1 MQTDLSDSSFFNH
14 KSVMTDEIMTS
25 LEHYPLIHNNQ
36 FKGIEATLGGGG
48 HSYHL
53 LRKYSDLNIIGLD
66 QDPFARKSAL
76 KKLDEFKSRIDI
88 RASNFADFVPKE
100 KVSFVIADLGVN
112 SNQLDDPK
120 RGFSFQKDGPLDMRM
135 NPLLD
140 VDAEKLIEVLNE
152 KDLAN
157 LIYKYGDERLSRKSA
172 RKIKLDLKENGKYSG
187 TKELAYSIAGCF
199 PPKQRYKKIHPAT
212 RTFQALRIA
221 VNKEIEVLEKFLQVV
236 PEWLLPGG
244 IISIISFHSL
254 EDRLVKSFFKN
265 DQRLKNLTKKPITP
279 SEKEV
284 EQNKRARSGK
294 LRIAQLNQE
303 DDTCSR
309 ANNF

>member
-14 KSVMTDEIMTS
+14 KSVMTDEIMAS
-25 LEHYPLIHNNQ
+25 LEHYPFINNNQ
-36 FKGIEATLGGGG
+36 LKGIDATLGGGG

-53 LRKYSDLNIIGLD
+53 MRKYSDLNIIGLD
-66 QDPFARKSAL
+66 QDPFARKSASN
-76 KKLDEFKSRIDI
+76 KLDEFKDRIDI
-88 RASNFADFVPKE
+88 RAINFADFVPKE

-112 SNQLDDPK
+112 SNQIDEPK

-135 NPLLD
+135 NPSLE
-140 VDAEKLIEVLNE
+140 VDAEKLIEGLNE

-157 LIYKYGDERLSRKSA
+157 IIYKYGDEKLSRKIA
-172 RKIKLDLKENGKYSG
+172 RKIKMHLKENGKYSG

-221 VNKEIEVLEKFLQVV
+221 VNKEIDVLEKFLQVV

-254 EDRLVKSFFKN
+254 EDRLVKNSFKN

-279 SEKEV
+279 SEQEV
-284 EQNKRARSGK
+284 ELNKRARSAK
-294 LRIAQLNQE
+294 LRIAQLN
-303 DDTCSR
+303 
-309 ANNF
+309 

>member
-14 KSVMTDEIMTS
+14 QSVMTDEIMAS
-25 LEHYPLIHNNQ
+25 LDHYPLIHNNKL
-36 FKGIEATLGGGG
+36 KGIDATLGGGG

-66 QDPFARKSAL
+66 QDPFARKSASE
-76 KKLDEFKSRIDI
+76 KLDEFKNRIDI
-88 RASNFADFVPKE
+88 KASNFADFVPKE

-112 SNQLDDPK
+112 SNQIDDPK

-135 NPLLD
+135 NPFLEI
-140 VDAEKLIEVLNE
+140 DAEKLIEDLSE

-157 LIYKYGDERLSRKSA
+157 LNYKYGDERLSRRIA
-172 RKIKLDLKENGKYSG
+172 RKIKMHLKENGKYSG

-199 PPKQRYKKIHPAT
+199 SPKQRYKKIHPAT

-254 EDRLVKSFFKN
+254 EDRLVKSSFKN

-279 SEKEV
+279 SEQEV
-284 EQNKRARSGK
+284 ELNKRARSGK
-294 LRIAQLNQE
+294 LRIAQLN
-303 DDTCSR
+303 
-309 ANNF
+309 

>member
-14 KSVMTDEIMTS
+14 QSVMTDEIMAS
-25 LEHYPLIHNNQ
+25 LEHYPLINNNQ
-36 FKGIEATLGGGG
+36 LKGIDATLGGGG

-53 LRKYSDLNIIGLD
+53 LKKYSDLKIIGLD
-66 QDPFARKSAL
+66 QDPFARKSAS
-76 KKLDEFKSRIDI
+76 KKLDEFKNRIDI

-140 VDAEKLIEVLNE
+140 VDAEKLIEALNE

-157 LIYKYGDERLSRKSA
+157 IIYKFGDERLSRKIA

-254 EDRLVKSFFKN
+254 EDRLVKSSFKN

-279 SEKEV
+279 SEQEV
-284 EQNKRARSGK
+284 ELNKRARSGK
-294 LRIAQLNQE
+294 LRIAQLN
-303 DDTCSR
+303 
-309 ANNF
+309 

>member
-14 KSVMTDEIMTS
+14 KSVMTDEIMAS
-25 LEHYPLIHNNQ
+25 LEHYPLIHKNKI
-36 FKGIEATLGGGG
+36 KGIDATLGGGG

-66 QDPFARKSAL
+66 QDPFARKSAS
-76 KKLDEFKSRIDI
+76 KKLDEFQNRIDI

-112 SNQLDDPK
+112 SNQIDDPK

-135 NPLLD
+135 NPFLD
-140 VDAEKLIEVLNE
+140 VDAEKLIEALNE

-157 LIYKYGDERLSRKSA
+157 LIYKYGDERLSRKIA
-172 RKIKLDLKENGKYSG
+172 RKIKMDLKENGKYSG

-236 PEWLLPGG
+236 PNWLLPGG

-254 EDRLVKSFFKN
+254 EDRLVKSSFKN
-265 DQRLKNLTKKPITP
+265 DQRLKKLTKKPKTP
-279 SEKEV
+279 CEEEV
-284 EQNKRARSGK
+284 ELNKRARSAK
-294 LRIAQLNQE
+294 LRIARLN
-303 DDTCSR
+303 
-309 ANNF
+309 

>member
-14 KSVMTDEIMTS
+14 QSVMTDEIMAS
-25 LEHYPLIHNNQ
+25 LEHYPLIHNNHL
-36 FKGIEATLGGGG
+36 KGIDATLGGGG

-66 QDPFARKSAL
+66 QDPFARKSAS
-76 KKLDEFKSRIDI
+76 KKLNEFKNRIDI
-88 RASNFADFVPKE
+88 RSSNFADFLPKE

-112 SNQLDDPK
+112 SNQIDDPK

-135 NPLLD
+135 NPFLD
-140 VDAEKLIEVLNE
+140 VDAEKLIESLNE

-157 LIYKYGDERLSRKSA
+157 LIYKYGEERLSRKIA

-254 EDRLVKSFFKN
+254 EDRLVKSYFKS

-279 SEKEV
+279 SEQEV
-284 EQNKRARSGK
+284 ELNKRARSGK
-294 LRIAQLNQE
+294 LRIAQLH
-303 DDTCSR
+303 
-309 ANNF
+309 

>member
-14 KSVMTDEIMTS
+14 KSVMTDEIMAS
-25 LEHYPLIHNNQ
+25 LEHYPLIPDNKL
-36 FKGIEATLGGGG
+36 KGIDATLGGGG

-66 QDPFARKSAL
+66 QDPFARKSAS
-76 KKLDEFKSRIDI
+76 KKLDEFQNRIDI

-112 SNQLDDPK
+112 SNQIDDPK

-135 NPLLD
+135 NPFLE
-140 VDAEKLIEVLNE
+140 VDAEKLIEALDE

-157 LIYKYGDERLSRKSA
+157 LIYKYGDERLSRKIA
-172 RKIKLDLKENGKYSG
+172 RKIKMDLRENGKYSG

-221 VNKEIEVLEKFLQVV
+221 VNKEIDVLEKFLQVV

-254 EDRLVKSFFKN
+254 EDRLVKSSFKN

-279 SEKEV
+279 SVEEV
-284 EQNKRARSGK
+284 ELNKRARSGK
-294 LRIAQLNQE
+294 LRVAQLN
-303 DDTCSR
+303 
-309 ANNF
+309 

>member
-1 MQTDLSDSSFFNH
+1 MQTELSDSSFFNH
-14 KSVMTDEIMTS
+14 KSVMTDEIMAS
-25 LEHYPLIHNNQ
+25 IEHYPLIKNNQ
-36 FKGIEATLGGGG
+36 LKGIDATLGGGG

-66 QDPFARKSAL
+66 QDPFARKSAS
-76 KKLDEFKSRIDI
+76 KKLDEFKNRIDI

-112 SNQLDDPK
+112 SNQINDPK
-120 RGFSFQKDGPLDMRM
+120 RGFSFRKDGPLDMRM
-135 NPLLD
+135 NPFLE
-140 VDAEKLIEVLNE
+140 VDAEKLIENLSE

-157 LIYKYGDERLSRKSA
+157 LIFKYGDERLSRKIA
-172 RKIKLDLKENGKYSG
+172 RKIKIDLKENGKYSG

-254 EDRLVKSFFKN
+254 EDRLVKSSFKN

-284 EQNKRARSGK
+284 ELNKRARSGK
-294 LRIAQLNQE
+294 LRIAQIN
-303 DDTCSR
+303 
-309 ANNF
+309 

>member
-14 KSVMTDEIMTS
+14 QSVMTYEIMAS
-25 LEHYPLIHNNQ
+25 LENYPLINNNQ
-36 FKGIEATLGGGG
+36 LKGIDATLGGGG

-66 QDPFARKSAL
+66 QDPFARKSAS
-76 KKLDEFKSRIDI
+76 KKLDEFKNRIDI
-88 RASNFADFVPKE
+88 MASNFADFVPKE

-112 SNQLDDPK
+112 SNQIDDPK

-140 VDAEKLIEVLNE
+140 VDAEKLIEALNE
-152 KDLAN
+152 KELAN
-157 LIYKYGDERLSRKSA
+157 LIYKYGEERLSRKIA

-254 EDRLVKSFFKN
+254 EDRLVKSCFKN

-279 SEKEV
+279 SEQEV
-284 EQNKRARSGK
+284 ELNKRARSGK
-294 LRIAQLNQE
+294 LRIAQLI
-303 DDTCSR
+303 
-309 ANNF
+309 

>member
-14 KSVMTDEIMTS
+14 KSVMTDEIMAS
-25 LEHYPLIHNNQ
+25 LEYYPSILKKKI
-36 FKGIEATLGGGG
+36 KGIDATLGGGG

-53 LRKYSDLNIIGLD
+53 LRKYPDLEIIGLD
-66 QDPFARKSAL
+66 QDPFARKSASI
-76 KKLDEFKSRIDI
+76 KLDKFKTRININD
-88 RASNFADFVPKE
+88 SNFANFEPQE

-112 SNQLDDPK
+112 SNQLDDPE

-135 NPLLD
+135 NPFLET
-140 VDAEKLIEVLNE
+140 DAEKLIENLSE
-152 KDLAN
+152 KDLAD
-157 LIYKYGDERLSRKSA
+157 LIYKYGEERLSRKIS
-172 RKIKLDLKENGKYSG
+172 RKIKMDLKEKGKYSG

-221 VNKEIEVLEKFLQVV
+221 VNKEIEALENFLQVV
-236 PEWLLPGG
+236 PDWLLPGG

-254 EDRLVKSFFKN
+254 EDRLVKTSFKN
-265 DQRLKNLTKKPITP
+265 DERLKNLTKKPITP

-284 EQNKRARSGK
+284 ELNKRARSGK
-294 LRIAQLNQE
+294 LRIAQLNSE
-303 DDTCSR
+303 
-309 ANNF
+309 

>member
-14 KSVMTDEIMTS
+14 KSVMTDEIMAS
-25 LEHYPLIHNNQ
+25 LEHCSLKNEPQL
-36 FKGIEATLGGGG
+36 KGIDATLGGGG

-53 LRKYSDLNIIGLD
+53 LRKYSNLDIIGID
-66 QDPFARKSAL
+66 QDPFARKSAS
-76 KKLDEFKSRIDI
+76 KKLYEFKNRIDI
-88 RASNFADFVPKE
+88 KASNFADFEPNE

-112 SNQLDDPK
+112 SNQIDDPK

-135 NPLLD
+135 NPFLE
-140 VDAEKLIEVLNE
+140 VDAEKLIETLNE

-157 LIYKYGDERLSRKSA
+157 LIYKYGDERLSRKIA
-172 RKIKLDLKENGKYSG
+172 RKIKTDLKVNGKYSG

-199 PPKQRYKKIHPAT
+199 SPKQRYKKIHPAT

-221 VNKEIEVLEKFLQVV
+221 VNKEIEVLEKFLKVV
-236 PEWLLPGG
+236 PSWLMPGG

-254 EDRLVKSFFKN
+254 EDRLIKNAFKN

-284 EQNKRARSGK
+284 ELNKRARSGK
-294 LRIAQLNQE
+294 LRIAQLN
-303 DDTCSR
+303 
-309 ANNF
+309 

>member
-1 MQTDLSDSSFFNH
+1 MQTDLSNSSFFNH
-14 KSVMTDEIMTS
+14 QSVMTYEIMAS
-25 LEHYPLIHNNQ
+25 LEHYPLINNNQ
-36 FKGIEATLGGGG
+36 IKGIDATLGGGG

-157 LIYKYGDERLSRKSA
+157 LIYKYGEERLSRKIA

-244 IISIISFHSL
+244 IISVISFHSL
-254 EDRLVKSFFKN
+254 EDRLVKSCFKN

-279 SEKEV
+279 SEQEV
-284 EQNKRARSGK
+284 ELNKRARSGK
-294 LRIAQLNQE
+294 LRIAQLN
-303 DDTCSR
+303 
-309 ANNF
+309 

>member
-14 KSVMTDEIMTS
+14 KSVMTDEIMAS
-25 LEHYPLIHNNQ
+25 LEHYPAIHNNQ
-36 FKGIEATLGGGG
+36 LKGIDATLGGGG
-48 HSYHL
+48 HSYQL
-53 LRKYSDLNIIGLD
+53 LRKYSDLKIIGLD
-66 QDPFARKSAL
+66 QDPFARKSASIR
-76 KKLDEFKSRIDI
+76 LDEFKNRIDI
-88 RASNFADFVPKE
+88 KAANFANFKPNE

-112 SNQLDDPK
+112 SNQIDDPK

-135 NPLLD
+135 NPFLEIN
-140 VDAEKLIEVLNE
+140 AEKLIEDLNE

-157 LIYKYGDERLSRKSA
+157 LIYKYGDERLSRKIA
-172 RKIKLDLKENGKYSG
+172 RKIKIDLKENGKYSG

-221 VNKEIEVLEKFLQVV
+221 VNKEIEVLEKFLKVV
-236 PEWLLPGG
+236 PNWLLRGG

-254 EDRLVKSFFKN
+254 EDRLVKNSFKN

-284 EQNKRARSGK
+284 ELNKRARSAK
-294 LRIAQLNQE
+294 LRIARLN
-303 DDTCSR
+303 
-309 ANNF
+309 

>member
-14 KSVMTDEIMTS
+14 QSVMTDEIMAS
-25 LEHYPLIHNNQ
+25 LEHYPFIHNNQ
-36 FKGIEATLGGGG
+36 LKGIDATLGGGG

-157 LIYKYGDERLSRKSA
+157 LIYKYGDERLSRKIA

-244 IISIISFHSL
+244 IISVISFHAV
-254 EDRLVKSFFKN
+254 EDRLVKSCFKN

-279 SEKEV
+279 SEQEV
-284 EQNKRARSGK
+284 ELNKRARSGK
-294 LRIAQLNQE
+294 LRIAQLN
-303 DDTCSR
+303 
-309 ANNF
+309 

>member
-14 KSVMTDEIMTS
+14 QSVMTDEIMAS
-25 LEHYPLIHNNQ
+25 LEHYPQIHNNQ
-36 FKGIEATLGGGG
+36 LKGIDATLGGGG

-76 KKLDEFKSRIDI
+76 KKLDEFKNRIDI

-135 NPLLD
+135 NPSLD
-140 VDAEKLIEVLNE
+140 VDAEKLIKALNE

-157 LIYKYGDERLSRKSA
+157 LIYKYGDERLSRKIA

-199 PPKQRYKKIHPAT
+199 SPKQRYKKIHPAT

-254 EDRLVKSFFKN
+254 EDRLVKSSFKN

-279 SEKEV
+279 SEQEV
-284 EQNKRARSGK
+284 ELNKRARSAK
-294 LRIAQLNQE
+294 LRIAQLN
-303 DDTCSR
+303 
-309 ANNF
+309 

>member
-14 KSVMTDEIMTS
+14 KSVMTNEIMSS
-25 LEHYPLIHNNQ
+25 LEYYPLIHNNQ
-36 FKGIEATLGGGG
+36 LKGIDATLGGGG

-53 LRKYSDLNIIGLD
+53 LRKYSDLKIIGLD
-66 QDPFARKSAL
+66 QDPFARKSAS
-76 KKLDEFKSRIDI
+76 KKLNEFQNRIDI

-100 KVSFVIADLGVN
+100 KVSFVIADLGIN
-112 SNQLDDPK
+112 SNQIDDPK

-135 NPLLD
+135 NPFLE
-140 VDAEKLIEVLNE
+140 VDAEKLIEALNE

-157 LIYKYGDERLSRKSA
+157 LIYKYGDERLSRKIA
-172 RKIKLDLKENGKYSG
+172 RKIKMDLKENGKYSG

-221 VNKEIEVLEKFLQVV
+221 VNKEIVVLEKFLQVV

-254 EDRLVKSFFKN
+254 EDRLVKSSFKN

-279 SEKEV
+279 SVQEV
-284 EQNKRARSGK
+284 ELNKRARSGK
-294 LRIAQLNQE
+294 LRIAQLN
-303 DDTCSR
+303 
-309 ANNF
+309 

>member
-1 MQTDLSDSSFFNH
+1 MQTDLSDSFFFNH
-14 KSVMTDEIMTS
+14 KSVMTDEIMAS
-25 LEHYPLIHNNQ
+25 LEHYPLINNNQ
-36 FKGIEATLGGGG
+36 LKGIDATLGGGG

-66 QDPFARKSAL
+66 QDPFARKSAS
-76 KKLDEFKSRIDI
+76 KKLDQFKNRIDI

-112 SNQLDDPK
+112 SNQIDDPK

-135 NPLLD
+135 NPFLE
-140 VDAEKLIEVLNE
+140 VDAEKLIEALNE

-157 LIYKYGDERLSRKSA
+157 LIYKYGEERLSRKIA
-172 RKIKLDLKENGKYSG
+172 RKIKMDLKENGKYSG

-254 EDRLVKSFFKN
+254 EDRLVKSSFKN

-279 SEKEV
+279 SEQEV
-284 EQNKRARSGK
+284 ELNKRARSGK
-294 LRIAQLNQE
+294 LRIAQLN
-303 DDTCSR
+303 
-309 ANNF
+309 

>member
-25 LEHYPLIHNNQ
+25 LEHYPLIHDNQ
-36 FKGIEATLGGGG
+36 LKGIDATLGGGG

-66 QDPFARKSAL
+66 QDPFARKSAS
-76 KKLDEFKSRIDI
+76 KKLDEFKNRIEI
-88 RASNFADFVPKE
+88 KASNFADFVPKE

-112 SNQLDDPK
+112 SNQIDNPE

-135 NPLLD
+135 NPLLE
-140 VDAEKLIEVLNE
+140 VDAEKLIEALNE

-157 LIYKYGDERLSRKSA
+157 LIYKYGDERLSRKIA
-172 RKIKLDLKENGKYSG
+172 RKIKMDLKENGKYSG

-254 EDRLVKSFFKN
+254 EDRLVKNSFKN

-284 EQNKRARSGK
+284 ELNKRARSGK
-294 LRIAQLNQE
+294 LRIAQLN
-303 DDTCSR
+303 
-309 ANNF
+309 

>member
-14 KSVMTDEIMTS
+14 KSVMTDEIIAS
-25 LEHYPLIHNNQ
+25 LEHYPLIQNNQ
-36 FKGIEATLGGGG
+36 LKGIDATLGGGG
-48 HSYHL
+48 HSYKL
-53 LRKYSDLNIIGLD
+53 LRKYSDLKIIGLD
-66 QDPFARKSAL
+66 QDPFARKSAS
-76 KKLDEFKSRIDI
+76 KKLDEFKNRIDI
-88 RASNFADFVPKE
+88 KASNFADFVPKE

-112 SNQLDDPK
+112 SNQIDDPK

-135 NPLLD
+135 NPFLE
-140 VDAEKLIEVLNE
+140 VDAEKLIEALNE

-157 LIYKYGDERLSRKSA
+157 LIYKYGDERLSRKIA
-172 RKIKLDLKENGKYSG
+172 RKIKMDLKENGKYSG

-254 EDRLVKSFFKN
+254 EDRLVKNSFKN

-279 SEKEV
+279 SEREV
-284 EQNKRARSGK
+284 ELNKRARSGK
-294 LRIAQLNQE
+294 LRIAQLN
-303 DDTCSR
+303 
-309 ANNF
+309 

>member
-14 KSVMTDEIMTS
+14 KSVMTDEIMAS
-25 LEHYPLIHNNQ
+25 LQHYPLINNNQ
-36 FKGIEATLGGGG
+36 LKGIDATLGGGG
-48 HSYHL
+48 HSYNL

-66 QDPFARKSAL
+66 QDPFARKSAS
-76 KKLDEFKSRIDI
+76 KKLDEFKNRLDI
-88 RASNFADFVPKE
+88 RATNFADFMPKE

-112 SNQLDDPK
+112 SNQIDDPK

-135 NPLLD
+135 NPFLE
-140 VDAEKLIEVLNE
+140 VDAEKLIEALNE

-157 LIYKYGDERLSRKSA
+157 LIYKYGEERLSRKIA
-172 RKIKLDLKENGKYSG
+172 RKIKMDLKENGKYSG

-236 PEWLLPGG
+236 PEWILPGG

-254 EDRLVKSFFKN
+254 EDRLVKNSFKN

-279 SEKEV
+279 SEQEV
-284 EQNKRARSGK
+284 ELNKRARSGK
-294 LRIAQLNQE
+294 LRIAQLK
-303 DDTCSR
+303 
-309 ANNF
+309 

>member
-14 KSVMTDEIMTS
+14 KSVMTDEIMAS
-25 LEHYPLIHNNQ
+25 LEHYPFIHNNQ
-36 FKGIEATLGGGG
+36 LKGIDATLGGGG
-48 HSYHL
+48 HSYQL

-66 QDPFARKSAL
+66 QDPFARKSAS
-76 KKLDEFKSRIDI
+76 KKLDEFKERIDI
-88 RASNFADFVPKE
+88 RASNFADFAPKE

-112 SNQLDDPK
+112 SNQIDDPK

-135 NPLLD
+135 NPSLE
-140 VDAEKLIEVLNE
+140 VDAEKLIESLNE

-157 LIYKYGDERLSRKSA
+157 LIYKYGDERLSRKIA

-236 PEWLLPGG
+236 PDWLLPGG

-254 EDRLVKSFFKN
+254 EDRLVKSSFKN

-279 SEKEV
+279 SEKELEV
-284 EQNKRARSGK
+284 NKRARSGK
-294 LRIAQLNQE
+294 LRIAQLN
-303 DDTCSR
+303 
-309 ANNF
+309 

>member
-14 KSVMTDEIMTS
+14 KSVMTDEIMAS
-25 LEHYPLIHNNQ
+25 LEHYPLIHNNKI
-36 FKGIEATLGGGG
+36 KGIDATLGGGG

-66 QDPFARKSAL
+66 QDPFARKSAS
-76 KKLDEFKSRIDI
+76 KKLDEFKDRIDI

-112 SNQLDDPK
+112 SNQIDEPK

-135 NPLLD
+135 NPSLEI
-140 VDAEKLIEVLNE
+140 DAEKLIDALNE

-157 LIYKYGDERLSRKSA
+157 LIYKYGDERLSRKIA
-172 RKIKLDLKENGKYSG
+172 RKIKMDLKENGKYSG

-221 VNKEIEVLEKFLQVV
+221 VNKEIDVLEKFLQVV

-254 EDRLVKSFFKN
+254 EDRLVKSCFKN

-279 SEKEV
+279 SEQEV
-284 EQNKRARSGK
+284 ELNKRARSGK
-294 LRIAQLNQE
+294 LRIAQLN
-303 DDTCSR
+303 
-309 ANNF
+309 

>member
-14 KSVMTDEIMTS
+14 KSVMTDEIMAS
-25 LEHYPLIHNNQ
+25 LEHYPLIQNNQ
-36 FKGIEATLGGGG
+36 LKGIDATLGGGG

-66 QDPFARKSAL
+66 QDPFARKSASE
-76 KKLDEFKSRIDI
+76 KLDEVKNRIDI
-88 RASNFADFVPKE
+88 KASNFADFVPKE

-112 SNQLDDPK
+112 SNQIDDPK

-135 NPLLD
+135 NPFLE
-140 VDAEKLIEVLNE
+140 VDAEKLIEALNE

-157 LIYKYGDERLSRKSA
+157 LIYKYGDERLSRKIA
-172 RKIKLDLKENGKYSG
+172 RKIKMDLKENGKYSG

-254 EDRLVKSFFKN
+254 EDRLVKSSFKN

-279 SEKEV
+279 SEQEV
-284 EQNKRARSGK
+284 ELNKRARSGK
-294 LRIAQLNQE
+294 LRIAQLN
-303 DDTCSR
+303 
-309 ANNF
+309 

>member
-14 KSVMTDEIMTS
+14 KSVMTDEIIAS
-25 LEHYPLIHNNQ
+25 LEHYPLINNNQ
-36 FKGIEATLGGGG
+36 LKGIDATLGGGG

-66 QDPFARKSAL
+66 QDPFARKSAS
-76 KKLDEFKSRIDI
+76 KKLDKFKNRIDI

-112 SNQLDDPK
+112 SNQIDDPK

-135 NPLLD
+135 IPFLD
-140 VDAEKLIEVLNE
+140 VDAENLIEALNE

-157 LIYKYGDERLSRKSA
+157 LIYKYGEERLSRKIA
-172 RKIKLDLKENGKYSG
+172 RKIKMDLNENGKYSG

-244 IISIISFHSL
+244 IISVISFHSL
-254 EDRLVKSFFKN
+254 EDRLVKSCFKN
-265 DQRLKNLTKKPITP
+265 DQRLKNLTKKPIIP
-279 SEKEV
+279 SEQEV
-284 EQNKRARSGK
+284 EINKRARSGK
-294 LRIAQLNQE
+294 LRIAQLK
-303 DDTCSR
+303 
-309 ANNF
+309 